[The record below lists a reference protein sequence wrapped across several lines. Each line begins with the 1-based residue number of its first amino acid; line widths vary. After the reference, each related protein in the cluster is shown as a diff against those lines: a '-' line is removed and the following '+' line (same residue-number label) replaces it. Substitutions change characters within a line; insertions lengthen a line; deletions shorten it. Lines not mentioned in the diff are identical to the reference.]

1 MRKRTDGLGGQLWT
15 LFTLIQFAER
25 FNLKVLCDMR
35 AFSYFLGSNSYYA
48 TTKRITDEVVFH
60 PRIIYELEH
69 IESIPEGEVLDWNN
83 INVQHAIME
92 WFSQSSIQSKPHFT
106 NPFRNGAQFVYRSF
120 IDLIT
125 SVDAASQSEHV
136 ECYMPIQVR
145 DKSMIEEYKPRV
157 QNSISIHGRAGNGE
171 QDMLPNLWNS
181 AAGVWKRQKQN
192 DTGLKRISATADSF
206 ISEMEQYDGDF
217 FVCTD
222 TLAFFNKITDQFGSR
237 AFSIDRDWLPAGWG
251 PGHNIN
257 YHPYS
262 SEFREQWESNPIDPW
277 KLLCTDLI
285 DMELMCYSKRLICSS
300 SQFNQIPRQLQ
311 PFTELH

>member
-35 AFSYFLGSNSYYA
+35 AFSYFLGSNKSYV
-48 TTKRITDEVVFH
+48 TTKRITDELTFH

-69 IESIPEGEVLDWNN
+69 IESIPESEVLDWNN
-83 INVQHAIME
+83 INVQHSVME
-92 WFSQSSIQSKPHFT
+92 WFSQSSIHSKSSI
-106 NPFRNGAQFVYRSF
+106 YKSF
-120 IDLIT
+120 IDLI
-125 SVDAASQSEHV
+125 ASGGPFPQSEHA
-136 ECYMPIQVR
+136 EYYMPVQVK

-171 QDMLPNLWNS
+171 QDMLTNLWNS
-181 AAGVWKRQKQN
+181 DAGVWKRQKQN
-192 DTGLKRISATADSF
+192 VTIQDRISADADTF

-222 TLAFFNKITDQFGSR
+222 TLAFFNKITDRFGSR

-251 PGHNIN
+251 PGHNIS

-262 SEFREQWESNPIDPW
+262 SEFREQWNSNSIDPW
-277 KLLCTDLI
+277 KLICTDLI

-300 SQFNQIPRQLQ
+300 SQFNHIPRRVQ